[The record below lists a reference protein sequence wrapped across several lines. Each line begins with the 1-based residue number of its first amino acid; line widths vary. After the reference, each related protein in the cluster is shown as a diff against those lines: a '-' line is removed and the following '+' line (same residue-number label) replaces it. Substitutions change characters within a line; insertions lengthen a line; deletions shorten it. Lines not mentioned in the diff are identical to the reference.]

1 MILCLKWPTTEFPLF
16 LRSEPTRSEAWGQ
29 HLLVPPPP
37 EGIDFLLGQ
46 CLTPQ
51 NKTMKGRLSSSL
63 TIYFFMGFKQEQ
75 RGLCPTMQQNRK
87 QYTHRDSHRNTEAG
101 EVGKLNHSQVREE
114 GTGDY

>member
-1 MILCLKWPTTEFPLF
+1 
-16 LRSEPTRSEAWGQ
+16 
-29 HLLVPPPP
+29 
-37 EGIDFLLGQ
+37 
-46 CLTPQ
+46 
-51 NKTMKGRLSSSL
+51 
-63 TIYFFMGFKQEQ
+63 MGFKQEQ